1 MNELVCLELA
11 VALWIAHVVAQAIF
25 AGPAL
30 GVDYLSSARDA
41 KPEAKGVYYP
51 RASRA
56 LANYV
61 ENFAPFAATDLAL
74 FFTHHPTGLG
84 ATIWIVARIVYLPLY
99 LGGVPKL
106 RTLAW
111 VASIVGL
118 LMMLAQL
125 AF

>member
-11 VALWIAHVVAQAIF
+11 VVLWFAHVVAQAVF

-41 KPEAKGVYYP
+41 KPAPKGVYYP

-56 LANYV
+56 LGNYV
-61 ENFAPFAATDLAL
+61 ENFAPFAATALAL
-74 FFTHHPTGLG
+74 FFTHHPSGWG
-84 ATIWIVARIVYLPLY
+84 APIWIVARIVYLPLY